1 MANYV
6 YGIVEPTAKA
16 PRVKGVRGAQ
26 VELLAGE
33 EVAAL
38 LSDIG
43 EQEVRLGREEVLAHS
58 RVLERAFA
66 KGTVLPMRFGIVMS
80 GPEEVRGRLL
90 DEHAAELREQLTEL
104 AGKVEV
110 RIRASYDEEALL
122 REVVREHPEIAT
134 LRAQMRRRSDDAAYY
149 DRIRLGE
156 LVAAGVERRRERD
169 AQVIVDALSA
179 VALAV
184 APGRVAHERV
194 AVQASFLLER
204 SRLAEFD
211 EVLEEVAAGFAGRLR
226 FKYTGPLPAHSF
238 VELAE
243 RV

>member
-1 MANYV
+1 VPHYV

-16 PRVKGVRGAQ
+16 PRIKGIRGAR

-38 LSDIG
+38 VSDVG
-43 EQEVRLGREEVLAHS
+43 EQEVRLGREEVLVHS

-66 KGTVLPMRFGIVMS
+66 RGTVLPMRFGIVMS
-80 GPEEVRGRLL
+80 GPEEIRSRLL
-90 DEHAAELREQLTEL
+90 DDHAGELRDQLTEL
-104 AGKVEV
+104 EGKVEV
-110 RIRASYDEEALL
+110 RIRASYDESTLL
-122 REVVREHPEIAT
+122 REVVREDPEIAA
-134 LRAQMRRRSDDAAYY
+134 LRAQMRGRSDDATYY
-149 DRIRLGE
+149 ERIRLGE
-156 LVAAGVERRRERD
+156 LVAAAVERRRERD
-169 AQVIVDALSA
+169 AQTIVDALGA

-184 APGRVAHERV
+184 EPGRIEHERV
-194 AVQASFLLER
+194 AVQASFLVER

-211 EVLEEVAAGFAGRLR
+211 EVVEEVAAGFAGRLR

-238 VELAE
+238 VELAG